1 MTSLVSLENVSVSF
15 GQRRVLS
22 DVSLELKPGK
32 ILTLLGPNGAGK
44 STLVRVVLG
53 LVTPDEGVYQAQRK
67 TAHRLCTAE
76 AVSRHHVATD
86 RKPFFYAYA
95 LVHIKKIFCLH

>member
-1 MTSLVSLENVSVSF
+1 MSSLITLEKISVSF

-22 DVSLELKPGK
+22 DVSLSLQPGR

-53 LVTPDEGVYQAQRK
+53 LIAPTAGTLLRPAQP
-67 TAHRLCTAE
+67 
-76 AVSRHHVATD
+76 VSYTHLTLPTKA
-86 RKPFFYAYA
+86 
-95 LVHIKKIFCLH
+95 

>member
-53 LVTPDEGVYQAQRK
+53 NFWVGTSEPKGFDVT
-67 TAHRLCTAE
+67 
-76 AVSRHHVATD
+76 
-86 RKPFFYAYA
+86 
-95 LVHIKKIFCLH
+95 